1 MIVIYCP
8 IYRQFFYIF
17 FLTLQKVKVLFWSL
31 QYFMNLLSIQALLFL
46 LLAFSFF
53 FNAALNPKI
62 DCLTNCD
69 NIHISIEEFS
79 YHYYN
84 RIDFFFWLYW
94 RCYSTVYHVTQ
105 NCFQKITS
113 FVIALYASWLG
124 FVWLSNQ
131 NFFLI
136 FLKYRHS
143 WFYESRERAK
153 LIKCY

>member
-113 FVIALYASWLG
+113 LKSVLSLKTVNKQLDVPISALRLGYTGQSRYEIRYIQLFVYHL
-124 FVWLSNQ
+124 
-131 NFFLI
+131 
-136 FLKYRHS
+136 
-143 WFYESRERAK
+143 
-153 LIKCY
+153 